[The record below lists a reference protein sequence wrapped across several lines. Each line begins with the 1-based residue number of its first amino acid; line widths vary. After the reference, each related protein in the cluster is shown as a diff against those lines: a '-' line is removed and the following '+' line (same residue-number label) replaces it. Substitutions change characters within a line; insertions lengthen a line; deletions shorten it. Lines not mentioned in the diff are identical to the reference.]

1 MTAKRALGDF
11 CDFSLV
17 SITMTDSEMVKKKK
31 EKKSKAEALGKT
43 LLRSSIA
50 EK

>member
-31 EKKSKAEALGKT
+31 KKSKAEALGKT